1 MSSLQ
6 LNSPRLLAL
15 ADLDRATLISAQAF
29 RDDPLWCYLI
39 PDRQKRAAALPRFFG
54 TVVSLGIRA
63 QQVYGVG
70 DPLTGVAVSAYC
82 LRRKARG
89 WPHNSSGR
97 FWRKP
102 MRKAS
107 ASTPKR

>member
-1 MSSLQ
+1 MSSLR
-6 LNSPRLLAL
+6 LNSPRLLTL

-70 DPLTGVAVSAYC
+70 DPQ
-82 LRRKARG
+82 R
-89 WPHNSSGR
+89 
-97 FWRKP
+97 
-102 MRKAS
+102 
-107 ASTPKR
+107 